1 MSVYQGFA
9 TRQQEQYYI
18 RIVHKIIELFTY
30 KLYHLLKEQEDSFY
44 TKGANDKWFSHIKK
58 AFKLLYKIEK
68 QKYQDPK
75 LAVQIF
81 PFVKYVFSRYK
92 QTATNSDN

>member
-9 TRQQEQYYI
+9 TRQQEQYYT

-30 KLYHLLKEQEDSFY
+30 KLFHLLKEQDDSFY
-44 TKGANDKWFSHIKK
+44 SHGVKDRWFSHIKK
-58 AFKLLYKIEK
+58 AFKLLYKVEK

-81 PFVKYVFSRYK
+81 PFIKYLFQRYK
-92 QTATNSDN
+92 ATQTNSDN